1 MHPDKLTPILRTL
14 NIPLI
19 TYLWYAS
26 FKPFH
31 FSAHQQTLSCFTNTA
46 GPLDFEHTTGTPC
59 VCTLLWP
66 SALVRNKTAYTEECD
81 FIANTDETGIWVFL
95 GVYNG
100 KQNETLRQEGRQ
112 VKAGIKEMFRLYYGI
127 TSQLSPTK
135 AVLFPDFFKSSK
147 TWSDD
152 KSVFTITFFP
162 GRSISKLAIP
172 SGDKTKKW
180 TFVKSWEIFPLNVK
194 CQCKWFLL
202 TTISWGLQSKTGLG
216 IQSFFYCAC
225 SRPEPTDW
233 ECYNVV
239 ASFPLA
245 EK

>member
-1 MHPDKLTPILRTL
+1 
-14 NIPLI
+14 
-19 TYLWYAS
+19 
-26 FKPFH
+26 
-31 FSAHQQTLSCFTNTA
+31 
-46 GPLDFEHTTGTPC
+46 
-59 VCTLLWP
+59 
-66 SALVRNKTAYTEECD
+66 
-81 FIANTDETGIWVFL
+81 
-95 GVYNG
+95 
-100 KQNETLRQEGRQ
+100 
-112 VKAGIKEMFRLYYGI
+112 MFGLYYGI
-127 TSQLSPTK
+127 TFQLSPTK

-194 CQCKWFLL
+194 CQCKFYKWFLL
-202 TTISWGLQSKTGLG
+202 TTISWGLQRKTGLG

-225 SRPEPTDW
+225 SWPEPTDW

-239 ASFPLA
+239 ATSLISLGRKIANVISHVRHQLSKPSFMYCIIQGSCNTFNTFSCNVHKTDSS
-245 EK
+245 EWTKS